1 MSWGVVMWVV
11 AKGFLRD
18 EAGAVS
24 VDWVFL
30 TAAVAVM
37 AVLITSIVLTGAM
50 DPVQG
55 LGAVLADMRVR
66 D

>member
-1 MSWGVVMWVV
+1 MWVG
-11 AKGFLRD
+11 AEGFLRD
-18 EAGAVS
+18 ECGAVT

-37 AVLITSIVLTGAM
+37 AVLIASIVLTGAM

-55 LGAVLADMRVR
+55 LGAVLAGIGITD
-66 D
+66 

>member
-1 MSWGVVMWVV
+1 MWVG
-11 AKGFLRD
+11 AEGFLRD
-18 EAGAVS
+18 ESGAVT

-37 AVLITSIVLTGAM
+37 AVLIASIVLTGAM

-55 LGAVLADMRVR
+55 LGAVLAGIGITD
-66 D
+66 